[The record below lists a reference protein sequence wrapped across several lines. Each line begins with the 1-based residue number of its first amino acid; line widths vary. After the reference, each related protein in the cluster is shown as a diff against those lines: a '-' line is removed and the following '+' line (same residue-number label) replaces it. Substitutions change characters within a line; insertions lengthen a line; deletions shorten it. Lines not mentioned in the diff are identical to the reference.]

1 MLRGHKLPGR
11 GNYRVIVDDFIAFL
25 QKQQMPVPENLA
37 RSSIVNKR
45 ILIVDDETALLN
57 AVCRVLQPLKCK
69 IITAFDGFQ
78 AGVLINAEQPDL
90 IILDLSMP
98 GLNGYEVIQFVRN
111 SPVLSRTHIL
121 VLSGLQQAELAK
133 AIRLGANDAIAK
145 PFDNKDLFSR
155 VKKLLS

>member
-1 MLRGHKLPGR
+1 
-11 GNYRVIVDDFIAFL
+11 
-25 QKQQMPVPENLA
+25 
-37 RSSIVNKR
+37 
-45 ILIVDDETALLN
+45 
-57 AVCRVLQPLKCK
+57 
-69 IITAFDGFQ
+69 
-78 AGVLINAEQPDL
+78 
-90 IILDLSMP
+90 MP